1 MPRQRGGAWN
11 NNPDNLR
18 ASLRNRNNPDNR
30 NNNIGFRVVCV
41 PHRAG
46 LPMADLLRRLRFA
59 RCGGGQPRWRGCV
72 LPAQQFMLSG
82 VSRAGSVRGL
92 ARFYCA
98 LGLLEPG
105 SEQAADL
112 GYYAA
117 DVFILAVIQPVPV
130 MGQAQIQ
137 SQSIQAGIRLL

>member
-1 MPRQRGGAWN
+1 
-11 NNPDNLR
+11 
-18 ASLRNRNNPDNR
+18 
-30 NNNIGFRVVCV
+30 
-41 PHRAG
+41 
-46 LPMADLLRRLRFA
+46 MADLLRRLRFA